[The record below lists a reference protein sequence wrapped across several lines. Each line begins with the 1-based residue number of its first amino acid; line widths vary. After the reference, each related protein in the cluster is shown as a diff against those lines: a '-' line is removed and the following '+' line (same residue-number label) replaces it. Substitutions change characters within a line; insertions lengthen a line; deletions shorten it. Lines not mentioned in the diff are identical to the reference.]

1 MKCIILCAGY
11 ATRLRKYINSKPKA
25 LITIQ
30 DKPILNYLIEKI
42 EKIHEVTEIIIVSNK
57 KYYNQFLDWQKN
69 IKTNKSIKIIH
80 DNTSRE
86 EEKLGAIGD
95 IQYVINHENIEDDM
109 IVMASDNFFDFDLN
123 EMMTLFHQKQ
133 GAIICT
139 KKISDIELEEFSL
152 TFDTKY
158 KFYNIL
164 FKVYGDNLEDE
175 AKVMA
180 DEKGYFS
187 QVIFKLRQIYASFS
201 KLTEK
206 RINDYL
212 GYNDKKWNKLLK
224 NLDKESEIYQASL
237 PIVGENLDKVIDYKI
252 LTEEQRNILR
262 IFINY
267 LRSININKK
276 EIKKTNTVEIINDE
290 EYSKFLTPFKHPF
303 FKEFVKLLPI
313 EYRFITMLRLGLYD
327 DKIYSLKELSVIF
340 NIGENEVLLR
350 TEMGILLFK
359 NFIQEYERIY
369 GQNFPELE
377 GESGTMLKLLP
388 QK

>member
-1 MKCIILCAGY
+1 MKIPVFRKQKMTKLRMEKRMKCIILCAGY

-139 KKISDIELEEFSL
+139 QKISDIELL
-152 TFDTKY
+152 
-158 KFYNIL
+158 
-164 FKVYGDNLEDE
+164 
-175 AKVMA
+175 
-180 DEKGYFS
+180 
-187 QVIFKLRQIYASFS
+187 
-201 KLTEK
+201 K
-206 RINDYL
+206 RL
-212 GYNDKKWNKLLK
+212 AVAR
-224 NLDKESEIYQASL
+224 LDRD
-237 PIVGENLDKVIDYKI
+237 GKVIDLIEKPQKPKENRGVY
-252 LTEEQRNILR
+252 TTY
-262 IFINY
+262 IF
-267 LRSININKK
+267 KK
-276 EIKKTNTVEIINDE
+276 EVIQ
-290 EYSKFLTPFKHPF
+290 
-303 FKEFVKLLPI
+303 LLKQ
-313 EYRFITMLRLGLYD
+313 YIT
-327 DKIYSLKELSVIF
+327 
-340 NIGENEVLLR
+340 ENNNPDAP
-350 TEMGILLFK
+350 GY
-359 NFIQEYERIY
+359 FIQWLYKRYPVYSYNIKGECYDIGDYETLREVRKKY
-369 GQNFPELE
+369 EENHNNQ
-377 GESGTMLKLLP
+377 
-388 QK
+388 